1 MALNLFFDELRS
13 EGERATSDVV
23 ERFRSSAFAG
33 LRRTIGVTGEP
44 PAPCLDPA
52 EAYLAPDSIV
62 RVVHADLPAML
73 VGGLSSLLLQM
84 LHPLAMAGVAQHSDY
99 RHDPL
104 GRLER
109 TARFVGV
116 TTFGTRDEAET
127 SIAKV
132 RSIHERVVGVT
143 SEGAPYRASDPELL
157 TWVHVAEVRS
167 FLTAAITYGPIDLPQ
182 ADRDR
187 YVAEMAPLAHDLGAS
202 TVPTTEA
209 ELEEYLAEIR
219 PVLAFTPEAREARN
233 FVLRGVRRWPHEIAG
248 YAMLVSA
255 ATGILPTWAARQLRL
270 PLVPLADR
278 LAVRPAAQVLCGSM
292 RWISAP
298 EIR

>member
-1 MALNLFFDELRS
+1 MALNLPLAELRS
-13 EGERATSDVV
+13 EGERVTTDALD
-23 ERFRSSAFAG
+23 RLRARSFAG

-52 EAYLAPDSIV
+52 EAYLSTDSIV
-62 RVVHADLPAML
+62 RTVHADLPSML

-116 TTFGTRDEAET
+116 TTFGTRHDAEA
-127 SIAKV
+127 SIARV
-132 RSIHERVVGVT
+132 RSIHERVVGTT
-143 SEGAPYRASDPELL
+143 SDGVPYRASDPALL

-167 FLTAAITYGPIDLPQ
+167 FLAAATTYGPIHLSQ
-182 ADRDR
+182 ADRDD
-187 YVAEMAPLAHDLGAS
+187 YVAGMAPLAHDLGAPA
-202 TVPTTEA
+202 VPTTEA
-209 ELEEYLAEIR
+209 ELDAYLADIR
-219 PVLAFTPEAREARN
+219 PELAYTPEARDARN

-248 YAMLVSA
+248 YAVLVSA
-255 ATGILPTWAARQLRL
+255 ATGILPSWATRQLRL
-270 PLVPLADR
+270 PLIPLADQ

-292 RWISAP
+292 RWVSAP
-298 EIR
+298 AIR